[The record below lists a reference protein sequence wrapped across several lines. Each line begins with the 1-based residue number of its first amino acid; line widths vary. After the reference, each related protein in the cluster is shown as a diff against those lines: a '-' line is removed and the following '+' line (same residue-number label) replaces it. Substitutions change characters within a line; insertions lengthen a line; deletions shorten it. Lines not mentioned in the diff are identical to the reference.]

1 MRKRPLVAFFPEA
14 SFGSALNC
22 VGIAQA
28 LQERGA
34 EPVFICHLGFGGI
47 FADYGFREVHL
58 ETGRDPD
65 ASEAEHYWQDFI
77 ERHLPHFNL
86 SPKEQLE
93 TYVGPVWEAI
103 VDTVL
108 AVDDVL
114 LEVLGRLQPD
124 LVVLDH
130 VIMYPAIVTSGRP
143 WVRVVSCADTEISDD
158 LVPPYLSG
166 LPAADRTGWGDFS
179 AAYGKAVRRASR
191 RYARFRKSRGLPA
204 LPAGCFL
211 EPSPWR
217 NLLLSPALIRHPR
230 RLPLPAERFLF
241 LEGCVRAETPFDVP
255 AFPTDEGPLIYM
267 SFGSLGSVDT
277 AMIDRMIRVFAGL
290 PGRFIVNVGGFLEDY
305 HDVPD
310 NVLLGAWF
318 PQPSVVAQ
326 ADLFIHHG
334 GNNSFCEALYF
345 GVPSL
350 VMPYAWDGHDNARRA
365 EETGTGLAMARA
377 GWRDEELAE
386 KITRLLGDRAMKTR
400 LRQNAR
406 LMQRRPGTRIAAE
419 ALLEIVDERGVK
431 RSQG

>member
-1 MRKRPLVAFFPEA
+1 
-14 SFGSALNC
+14 
-22 VGIAQA
+22 
-28 LQERGA
+28 
-34 EPVFICHLGFGGI
+34 
-47 FADYGFREVHL
+47 
-58 ETGRDPD
+58 
-65 ASEAEHYWQDFI
+65 
-77 ERHLPHFNL
+77 
-86 SPKEQLE
+86 
-93 TYVGPVWEAI
+93 
-103 VDTVL
+103 
-108 AVDDVL
+108 
-114 LEVLGRLQPD
+114 
-124 LVVLDH
+124 
-130 VIMYPAIVTSGRP
+130 
-143 WVRVVSCADTEISDD
+143 
-158 LVPPYLSG
+158 
-166 LPAADRTGWGDFS
+166 
-179 AAYGKAVRRASR
+179 
-191 RYARFRKSRGLPA
+191 
-204 LPAGCFL
+204 
-211 EPSPWR
+211 
-217 NLLLSPALIRHPR
+217 
-230 RLPLPAERFLF
+230 
-241 LEGCVRAETPFDVP
+241 
-255 AFPTDEGPLIYM
+255 M

-365 EETGTGLAMARA
+365 EETGTGLAMDRA